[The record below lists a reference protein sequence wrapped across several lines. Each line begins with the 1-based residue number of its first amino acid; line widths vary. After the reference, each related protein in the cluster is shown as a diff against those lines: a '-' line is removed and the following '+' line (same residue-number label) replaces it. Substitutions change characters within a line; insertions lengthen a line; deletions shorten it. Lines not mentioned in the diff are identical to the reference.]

1 MDVKPKEIKEYV
13 IGEGKSPY
21 QKWLKSLKDVRTRAR
36 IRQRVD
42 RLELG
47 NFGDCEPVGDGI
59 YELRLDFGPGYRV
72 YFGQIDKTI
81 VLLLCGGSKRKQ
93 QKDIEQAKKYW
104 KNYQLE
110 D

>member
-1 MDVKPKEIKEYV
+1 MDVQPKEIKEYV
-13 IGEGKSPY
+13 ITDGKSPY
-21 QKWLKSLKDVRTRAR
+21 QKWLKSLKDLKTRAR
-36 IRQRVD
+36 IRQRID

-72 YFGQIDKTI
+72 YFSKVDKTI
-81 VLLLCGGSKRKQ
+81 VLLLCGGTKRGQ